1 LTAADPHTP
10 CGYFVPRADKT
21 RSEDLFR
28 KPTEVRESR
37 GESDEIGNVM
47 SRTMDSDYVLCSQS
61 VLSADCHKIETQ
73 LGDIAAGNFDQT
85 WWLYDL
91 GGNFYFPTT

>member
-10 CGYFVPRADKT
+10 CGYFVSRADKT

-73 LGDIAAGNFDQT
+73 LGVIAAGNFDQT
-85 WWLYDL
+85 WWLHDL
-91 GGNFYFPTT
+91 RGNFYFPTT